1 MISFLLEYEF
11 AQRALLVGVLV
22 GIIAPLIGMFVVAR
36 RLSVIG
42 EVVAHT
48 GLVGIVIG
56 SVLGSS
62 IPLLKGIDE
71 SIYGVIF
78 GVLGALAVEGLR
90 KAFSYFAEL
99 AIPLMLSVSL
109 GAAVVLFS
117 ATEGFNADVFSYLFG
132 NLFSVR
138 ASELYMILIFS
149 LIVIAAVIVL
159 FRDLFSITFDEEYS
173 RLNRVRSGWV
183 QLLFIILLALTISI
197 TIRAVGVLLVS
208 GLMVLPVAT
217 ALLLSRGFRITVLLA
232 VMFSE
237 LAIIIG
243 FVLSYYLDLASGGA
257 IIVSSLLLLITVL
270 IAGRIVQK
278 EI

>member
-11 AQRALLVGVLV
+11 AQRAIMV
-22 GIIAPLIGMFVVAR
+22 GILIGIISPLIGMFVVAR

-56 SVLGSS
+56 AVLGNL
-62 IPLLKGIDE
+62 IPFLKGIDE
-71 SIYGVIF
+71 SIYGMVF

-90 KAFSYFAEL
+90 RAFSYFSEL

-117 ATEGFNADVFSYLFG
+117 ATEGFNADVFTYLFG

-138 ASELYMILIFS
+138 ASELDVIIIFS
-149 LIVIAAVIVL
+149 LIVIFAVIVL
-159 FRDLFSITFDEEYS
+159 YKDLFSITFDEEYS
-173 RLNRVRSGWV
+173 RLNRVRSGWI
-183 QLLFIILLALTISI
+183 QFLFIILLALTISI

-217 ALLLSRGFRITVLLA
+217 ALLLSRGFRATILFS
-232 VMFSE
+232 VMFSV
-237 LAIIIG
+237 LAVILG
-243 FVLSYYLDLASGGA
+243 FVSSYYLEIASGGA
-257 IIVSSLLLLITVL
+257 IIVSSLLLLVSVL
-270 IAGRIVQK
+270 MVRRVVHK
-278 EI
+278 EV